1 MTETS
6 TTPHTIDLRSDTV
19 TVATPAMRRAMAEA
33 LVGDDVYGEDPT
45 VRRLEEMAAERVGK
59 QAALFVPTGT
69 MGNSVAVMT
78 HTRRGDEIIV
88 DASAHLYDAEVG
100 GLAVLSNVQA
110 RTLHSRRGRL
120 DPAEVA
126 DAIRPEDVHFA
137 RTGLLC
143 LENPHNAAG
152 GTAAGPEYIEELC
165 MLAHD
170 RGLPV
175 HLDGARLFNAAVA
188 LGVNARDLAAPADS
202 VMFCLSKGL
211 GAPVGSLLTGTADF
225 IREARRH
232 RKMLGGGMRQAGHLA
247 AAGIVAL
254 EQMVD
259 RLAEDHENARL
270 LAESL
275 ADLPGLCIDLEAV
288 QTNMVY
294 AEVLAADGTGSA
306 PGAATDP
313 AEGPAA
319 ALVAALSRQGIKI
332 NAVGDR
338 RVRFVTH
345 AGIDHDDVQRT
356 IRATQESLL

>member
-1 MTETS
+1 MTGATG
-6 TTPHTIDLRSDTV
+6 TGHIIDLRSDTV

-45 VRRLEEMAAERVGK
+45 VRRLEELAADRVGK

-69 MGNSVAVMT
+69 MGNGVAVMT

-88 DASAHLYDAEVG
+88 DETAHLYDAEVG
-100 GLAVLSNVQA
+100 GLAVLSSVQA
-110 RTLHSRRGRL
+110 RTLRSRRGRL
-120 DPAEVA
+120 DPADVA
-126 DAIRPEDVHFA
+126 AAIRPDDVHFP

-152 GTAAGPEYIEELC
+152 GTAAGPEAIAELC
-165 MLAHD
+165 AAAHVRD
-170 RGLPV
+170 VPV

-188 LGVNARDLAAPADS
+188 LGLDAARLTAPADS

-211 GAPVGSLLTGTADF
+211 GAPVGSLVAGPAPF
-225 IREARRH
+225 IDEARRH

-259 RLAEDHENARL
+259 RLAEDHEHARL

-275 ADLPGLCIDLEAV
+275 AELPRLSVDLEAV

-294 AEVLAADGTGSA
+294 AEVIEGSA
-306 PGAATDP
+306 ESGAELAG
-313 AEGPAA
+313 ESGPAA
-319 ALVAALSRQGIKI
+319 GLVAALDRRGIRI
-332 NAVGDR
+332 NAVGER
-338 RVRFVTH
+338 HVRFVTH
-345 AGIDHDDVQRT
+345 VGIGREDIRRT